1 MEKRP
6 FAELGLSPESLKAVA
21 KMGFEEASPIQT
33 AVIPTILSGRDVVG
47 QSSTGSGK
55 TAAFALP
62 AIERVDPAIRA
73 VQVLILCPTRE
84 LAVQV
89 AEETGK
95 LAIFKPRVMGVPIYG
110 GQSYD
115 RQYRALAA
123 GAQVVIGTPGRVM
136 DHMERGTLKLDK
148 LRMVILDE
156 TDRMLDM
163 GFRDDIEKILKSVP
177 EKRQLLFFS
186 ATIPRAIQDLIS
198 RYSKD
203 PAWIKIESVAQ
214 NAPQV
219 EQVYFEVDRRSKIEA
234 LTRLIDVYDFRYG
247 IIFCST
253 KIMVDELDEHL
264 HARGYSTDRLHGDI
278 TQAQRDRVMDKFRR
292 RGFEFLV
299 ATDVAARGLDV
310 DDLEVVFNF
319 DLPNDAEDY
328 THRIGRTGR
337 AGRKGRAFTFVS
349 GQEIYKLQSMVR
361 WAKLDIR
368 RERIPSLDEVDEA
381 RANVF
386 FEKIRTTLDAK
397 QFTPHDRMIDRLLD
411 QGYAS
416 TDICSALIHLLQGAP
431 GAAAPAKKKAAA
443 VSAPAFPD
451 EDARPKSRYGGPKPH
466 AAIQKSEEKIESAA
480 PVTPKWVAAK
490 TAAPAAAPVPEENAA
505 EAGDDDAGPRRSK
518 YERAARTGREPGKTT
533 VFLNVGRKHLVTPAD
548 IVGKIAGVTRLPAT
562 VVGAIDIH
570 QRHVLVDVDA
580 EHAALIVKKLAGIRL
595 KGEALAPA
603 IAGAE
608 STKLQP
614 PSAN

>member
-6 FAELGLSPESLKAVA
+6 GLPNSASPPESLKAVA

-33 AVIPTILSGRDVVG
+33 GRHSHRFCPAAMSSG

-95 LAIFKPRVMGVPIYG
+95 LAVFKPRVMGVPIYG

-136 DHMERGTLKLDK
+136 DHMDRGTLKLDK

-163 GFRDDIEKILKSVP
+163 GFRDDIEHILKAVP

-234 LTRLIDVYDFRYG
+234 LTRLIDVHDFRYG

-264 HARGYSTDRLHGDI
+264 HSRGYSTDRLHGDI

-292 RGFEFLV
+292 PRHSGSFV
-299 ATDVAARGLDV
+299 ATDVAARELDV

-386 FEKIRTTLDAK
+386 FEKIRATLDGK

-416 TDICSALIHLLQGAP
+416 TDICSALIHFLQGAP
-431 GAAAPAKKKAAA
+431 GAAAPAKRKRR
-443 VSAPAFPD
+443 PWRPLLFPTRTPGRR
-451 EDARPKSRYGGPKPH
+451 ARYGGPKPH
-466 AAIQKSEEKIESAA
+466 AAIQKAEEQGS
-480 PVTPKWVAAK
+480 
-490 TAAPAAAPVPEENAA
+490 
-505 EAGDDDAGPRRSK
+505 DCD
-518 YERAARTGREPGKTT
+518 TGRPKM
-533 VFLNVGRKHLVTPAD
+533 GRRRKRRHK
-548 IVGKIAGVTRLPAT
+548 GGTRDP
-562 VVGAIDIH
+562 
-570 QRHVLVDVDA
+570 
-580 EHAALIVKKLAGIRL
+580 
-595 KGEALAPA
+595 
-603 IAGAE
+603 
-608 STKLQP
+608 
-614 PSAN
+614 